1 MIIKYFIVSCILFI
15 LLDSFWIFSNFNYY
29 LNLSLKIQNKKFIP
43 KIPAAL
49 ITYFFIII
57 SLYFC
62 IRFLELE
69 FTKNN
74 DKNKKYLEIF
84 LYSFLFG
91 LCIYGIYGYTTCV
104 FLKNYNYYN
113 AFIDT
118 FWGGVLYS
126 MASLLY
132 FSLLK

>member
-1 MIIKYFIVSCILFI
+1 MDIKYFIFACILFI
-15 LLDSFWIFSNFNYY
+15 LLDSIWIFFNFKYY
-29 LNLSLKIQNKKFIP
+29 TKLSFKIQKEPFIP
-43 KIPAAL
+43 KILAAL

-69 FTKNN
+69 V
-74 DKNKKYLEIF
+74 KNKKYSIIF

-104 FLKNYNYYN
+104 FLKKYSYYN
-113 AFIDT
+113 AFFDT
-118 FWGGVLYS
+118 IWGGVLYS